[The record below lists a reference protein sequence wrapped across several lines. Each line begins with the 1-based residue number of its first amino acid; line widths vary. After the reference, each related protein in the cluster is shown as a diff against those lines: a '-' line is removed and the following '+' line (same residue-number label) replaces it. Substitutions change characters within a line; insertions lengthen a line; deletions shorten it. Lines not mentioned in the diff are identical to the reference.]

1 MKTLV
6 QEFLSA
12 RLGLAVELTQPKD
25 PSLGHFA
32 TTIAFKLAKQESK
45 NPNEKAQELAKL
57 FENPSLFDKISTAGG
72 YINFE
77 LSAALVDKIVTA
89 GLSDKQGFAR
99 GTAAESE
106 TIFLE
111 FISANPT
118 GPLHIGHARGAIYG
132 DALRRIGKHLGKKIF
147 AEYYINDAGSQIDM
161 LGQSIFHSARELLG
175 KGAVGQNGQDL
186 SASTAAQ
193 DPTQDAARGTAVQDH
208 AQDLAPDLTQDPAQA
223 SAQDLSQGAAQD
235 PAQDLTQTNPAQ
247 DNLYKG
253 EYIKDLALEAIQ
265 KFGEPYF
272 ANAKDAS
279 ATKDLATWGKDKMLD
294 LIKLG
299 LKQSGIE
306 FDNFASEAALFG
318 KWQQTLS
325 TLEKNGA
332 LYKDQ
337 DGKVWLR
344 SSAKGDAKDRV
355 IVRENGVPTYLAG
368 DIIYHAYKYEQ
379 HFDRYINIWGAD
391 HHGYIPRIKAAIDFL
406 GYDSRKL
413 EILLSQMVAL
423 LRGGEPYKMSN
434 RAGNFIL
441 MDDVVQDIG
450 IDALRFVFLTKR
462 ADTHLEFD
470 VDVLKNQ
477 DSTNPIY
484 YINYAHARIKS
495 VFARLGV
502 DEETVASVPLGALKK
517 DEKDLLILAAM
528 LPQILRDS
536 FNTRNINILTKF
548 LSDLSAALHRF
559 YTDNTIKDS
568 PRQQELLKIISFV
581 GLSLRT
587 GLAVIGIEAKNKM

>member
-99 GTAAESE
+99 GTAGESE

-132 DALRRIGKHLGKKIF
+132 DALRRIGTHLGKKIF

-175 KGAVGQNGQDL
+175 KGAAGQNGQDL
-186 SASTAAQ
+186 SAS
-193 DPTQDAARGTAVQDH
+193 GQDH
-208 AQDLAPDLTQDPAQA
+208 AQA

-235 PAQDLTQTNPAQ
+235 LAQTNPTQ

-265 KFGEPYF
+265 TFGEPYF

-306 FDNFASEAALFG
+306 FDNFASETALFG

-325 TLEKNGA
+325 TLEKNDA

-337 DGKVWLR
+337 DGKIWLR

-379 HFDRYINIWGAD
+379 HFDSYINIWGAD

-423 LRGGEPYKMSN
+423 LRGGEPYKMSK

-568 PRQQELLKIISFV
+568 PRQQELLKIVSFV
-581 GLSLRT
+581 ALSLKT
-587 GLAVIGIEAKNKM
+587 GLKVIGIEAKNKM